1 MTEEQALYLSEEAE
15 GFQSLL
21 RRSLHLSNSR
31 FKEVL
36 MDIATWTGH
45 NSLGLFVDS
54 LNDLEILFNSPTPQ
68 VIGFLENCF
77 WRTPYCFQVEN
88 VEWRSGVEFFIFYM
102 NTSKI
107 NET

>member
-45 NSLGLFVDS
+45 NALGLFVDS
-54 LNDLEILFNSPTPQ
+54 LNDLEILFNSPSPI
-68 VIGFLENCF
+68 VLNFLEHCF
-77 WRTPYCFQVEN
+77 
-88 VEWRSGVEFFIFYM
+88 
-102 NTSKI
+102 
-107 NET
+107 